1 MTCTSYCK
9 NNKLKDIS
17 NVYISTVPLFD
28 SRFNMVQGS
37 VVGNSHPY
45 NVLSANTGSLGY
57 HKQRL
62 YYKIYDHP
70 LVQEQFYFS
79 QCVHN
84 EQDALENR
92 HHLTP
97 NWKMYI
103 YKDNMFPDDGI
114 EHERKLY
121 RKLYRIRIRLAEQLG
136 NFYVNDVNMPFSR
149 EHIID
154 KLKSGVKKR
163 YILANKQINDG
174 RLYNFE
180 GKAPTMAFIKWEK
193 MDAVKMTGTARL
205 IQFKSYKF
213 TLFHKQLLQPLVD
226 ADKVITE
233 DYYHQPFN
241 TIRTSGMS
249 QIECAEVFKR
259 EWDSLKRPASA
270 LLDCSK
276 FDGHVDFC
284 QLELELIVLQQAYAG
299 KVAHQVFDKLMYN
312 LFKKSGYTQHGI
324 KYKADGSRDSG
335 VASTAKGN
343 SDINHV
349 NLRTVILFAISK
361 FLGIDFFKMTI
372 SDLKSVIHYLHVHG
386 DDSVIIAESE
396 FVKVF
401 ENVCVEI
408 MKCLGHDV
416 KISVVYD
423 FEQISYCQCSPINMG
438 TFYKM
443 VREPIRSISRG
454 AYSEKEQPW
463 PAFYA
468 AIGLCELAVHSGV
481 PILQSLGISHIVKSG
496 LTRPLRTYQ
505 QDTTFSGSEPAI
517 ISISEVTRW
526 SFYRA
531 FGIHPEEQV
540 VIERSMAPDYTN
552 ITNHYIEKH
561 KNFTHYAK
569 KPKVQ

>member
-1 MTCTSYCK
+1 
-9 NNKLKDIS
+9 
-17 NVYISTVPLFD
+17 
-28 SRFNMVQGS
+28 MVQESRIGE
-37 VVGNSHPY
+37 SHPY
-45 NVLSANTGSLGY
+45 NVLTANTGSLGY
-57 HKQRL
+57 HKQRS
-62 YYKIYDHP
+62 YYQIYNHP

-97 NWKMYI
+97 NWKMYHHI
-103 YKDNMFPDDGI
+103 DNTYVGDGTDTP
-114 EHERKLY
+114 ERKLY

-136 NFYVNDVNMPFSR
+136 NFYTNDVNMPLSR
-149 EHIID
+149 EDIVN

-226 ADKVITE
+226 ADKVITSVF
-233 DYYHQPFN
+233 YHQPFN

-249 QIECAEVFKR
+249 QIECAELFKS
-259 EWDSLKRPASA
+259 EWDSLKRPAAA

-276 FDGHVDFC
+276 FDGHVDFH
-284 QLELELIVLQQAYAG
+284 QLELELIVLQQAYSG
-299 KVAHQVFDKLMYN
+299 KVAHEVFDKLMYK
-312 LFKKSGYTQHGI
+312 LFKKSGYTQNGI

-361 FLGIDFFKMTI
+361 YLEIDFLHMTI
-372 SDLKSVIHYLHVHG
+372 ADLHRVIHYLHVHG
-386 DDSVIIAESE
+386 DDSVIIGEAD
-396 FVKVF
+396 FIKVF
-401 ENVCVEI
+401 EKVCIEI

-416 KISVVYD
+416 KISIVYE
-423 FEQISYCQCSPINMG
+423 FEQISYCQCSPVDMG
-438 TFYKM
+438 NFYKM
-443 VREPIRSISRG
+443 VREPIRSLSRG

-463 PAFYA
+463 SQYFA

-496 LTRPLRTYQ
+496 LSRPLRSYQ

-517 ISISEVTRW
+517 IPISEVTRW
-526 SFYRA
+526 SFFRA
-531 FGIHPEEQV
+531 FGIHPEQQV

-552 ITNHYIEKH
+552 ITNHYIEKN
-561 KNFTHYAK
+561 KNFTRYAK
-569 KPKVQ
+569 TTKVQ